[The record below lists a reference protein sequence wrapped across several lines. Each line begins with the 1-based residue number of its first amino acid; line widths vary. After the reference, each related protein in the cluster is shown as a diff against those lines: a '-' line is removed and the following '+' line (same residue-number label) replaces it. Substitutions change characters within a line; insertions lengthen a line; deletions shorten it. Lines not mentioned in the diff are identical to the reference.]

1 MIIEEIIER
10 VEKMEW
16 GEDYTEEMCWGFDD
30 TKERVLKLL
39 KDLKAHKA
47 DENWW
52 IMALNQSK
60 SLEIATTETL
70 DFILYTTYTPLMKI
84 TYRNKITK
92 PLTLEQQVSLTTDYN
107 SGMSNKDLEKKY
119 QITKQTIYNVLR
131 KQVN

>member
-1 MIIEEIIER
+1 
-10 VEKMEW
+10 
-16 GEDYTEEMCWGFDD
+16 
-30 TKERVLKLL
+30 
-39 KDLKAHKA
+39 
-47 DENWW
+47 
-52 IMALNQSK
+52 MALNQSK

-131 KQVN
+131 SLPEICSHSPNIAGAILSIKNG